1 MLKFRFT
8 GNLRRYYGKV
18 CLNVDTPAQGLGLL
32 VAQNH
37 EFKKAFLSTPL
48 RLRIAG
54 KDYNEKTAPAAVNSK
69 YPDGTTVIVAPVVE
83 GGLGGLEIGL
93 RGWVL
98 IGVSVVSVAFS
109 IFMSRNMKIKTSAES
124 AQDNTIRNNTYTS
137 VENKVGQGRPV
148 PILLGEMK
156 IGSNVG
162 SLGIDTSNNRDA
174 LDVVS

>member
-18 CLNVDTPAQGLGLL
+18 CLNVDTPAQGLNLL

-54 KDYNEKTAPAAVNSK
+54 KDYDENTAPAAVNSK
-69 YPDGTTVIVAPVVE
+69 YPDGTTIIIAPVVE
-83 GGLGGLEIGL
+83 GGIAGIGVV
-93 RGWVL
+93 GWIL

-109 IFMSRNMKIKTSAES
+109 IFMSRNLKIKTSAES
-124 AQDNTIRNNTYTS
+124 AQDKTITNNTYTS

-162 SLGIDTSNNRDA
+162 SLGIDTSNNKDA

>member
-54 KDYNEKTAPAAVNSK
+54 KDYDENTAPAAVNSK
-69 YPDGTTVIVAPVVE
+69 YQDGTTVIVAPVVE
-83 GGLGGLEIGL
+83 GGIAGIGVV
-93 RGWVL
+93 GWIL

-124 AQDNTIRNNTYTS
+124 AQDNTISNNTYTS

>member
-18 CLNVDTPAQGLGLL
+18 CLNVDTPAQGLNLL

-54 KDYNEKTAPAAVNSK
+54 RDYDEKTAPAAVNSK
-69 YPDGTTVIVAPVVE
+69 YQDGTTVIVAPVVE
-83 GGLGGLEIGL
+83 GGIAGIGVV
-93 RGWVL
+93 GWIL

-124 AQDNTIRNNTYTS
+124 AQDNTISNNTYTS

-162 SLGIDTSNNRDA
+162 SLGIDTSNNKDA

>member
-1 MLKFRFT
+1 
-8 GNLRRYYGKV
+8 
-18 CLNVDTPAQGLGLL
+18 LNVDTPAQGLNLL

-37 EFKKAFLSTPL
+37 EFKKAFLNTPL

-54 KDYNEKTAPAAVNSK
+54 KDYDEKTAPAAVNSK

-83 GGLGGLEIGL
+83 GGIAGIGVV
-93 RGWVL
+93 GWIL

-124 AQDNTIRNNTYTS
+124 AQDNTISNNTYTS

>member
-8 GNLRRYYGKV
+8 GNLRGYYGKV
-18 CLNVDTPAQGLGLL
+18 CLSVDTPAQGFNLL
-32 VAQNH
+32 LAQNH

-54 KDYNEKTAPAAVNSK
+54 KDYDEKTAPAAVNSK

-83 GGLGGLEIGL
+83 GGIAGIGVVS
-93 RGWVL
+93 WIL

-124 AQDNTIRNNTYTS
+124 AQDNTISNNTYTS

>member
-18 CLNVDTPAQGLGLL
+18 CLNVDTPAQGLSLL
-32 VAQNH
+32 VAQNY

-54 KDYNEKTAPAAVNSK
+54 KDYNENTAPAAVNSK
-69 YPDGTTVIVAPVVE
+69 YPDGTTVIVATVVE
-83 GGLGGLEIGL
+83 GGIAGIGVV
-93 RGWVL
+93 GWIL

-109 IFMSRNMKIKTSAES
+109 IFMSRNMKVKTSAES
-124 AQDNTIRNNTYTS
+124 AQDNTISNNTYTS
-137 VENKVGQGRPV
+137 IENKVGQGRPV
-148 PILLGEMK
+148 PILFGEMK

>member
-18 CLNVDTPAQGLGLL
+18 CLNVDTPAQGLSLL
-32 VAQNH
+32 TAQNQ
-37 EFKKAFLSTPL
+37 EFKKAFLNTPL

-69 YPDGTTVIVAPVVE
+69 YPDGTTVIIAPVVE
-83 GGLGGLEIGL
+83 GGIAGIGVV
-93 RGWVL
+93 GWIL
-98 IGVSVVSVAFS
+98 IGVSV
-109 IFMSRNMKIKTSAES
+109 KIKTSAES
-124 AQDNTIRNNTYTS
+124 AQDNTITNNTYTS
-137 VENKVGQGRPV
+137 IENKVGQGRPV

>member
-18 CLNVDTPAQGLGLL
+18 CLNVDTPAQGLNLL

-83 GGLGGLEIGL
+83 GGIAGIGVV
-93 RGWVL
+93 GWIL

-124 AQDNTIRNNTYTS
+124 AQDNTISNNTYTS

>member
-1 MLKFRFT
+1 M
-8 GNLRRYYGKV
+8 
-18 CLNVDTPAQGLGLL
+18 
-32 VAQNH
+32 
-37 EFKKAFLSTPL
+37 
-48 RLRIAG
+48 
-54 KDYNEKTAPAAVNSK
+54 
-69 YPDGTTVIVAPVVE
+69 VE
-83 GGLGGLEIGL
+83 GGIAGIGVV
-93 RGWVL
+93 GWIL

-124 AQDNTIRNNTYTS
+124 AQDNTISNNTYTS
-137 VENKVGQGRPV
+137 IENKVGQGRPV

>member
-18 CLNVDTPAQGLGLL
+18 CLNVDTPAQGLNLL
-32 VAQNH
+32 IAQNH

-54 KDYNEKTAPAAVNSK
+54 KDYDEKTAPAAVNSK
-69 YPDGTTVIVAPVVE
+69 YPDGSTVIVAPVVE
-83 GGLGGLEIGL
+83 GGIAGIGVV
-93 RGWVL
+93 GWIL

-124 AQDNTIRNNTYTS
+124 AQDNTISNNTYTS

>member
-18 CLNVDTPAQGLGLL
+18 CLSVDTPAQGLGLL

-54 KDYNEKTAPAAVNSK
+54 KDYDEKTAPAAVNSK

-83 GGLGGLEIGL
+83 GGIAEIGVV
-93 RGWVL
+93 GWIL

-124 AQDNTIRNNTYTS
+124 AQDNTISNNTYTS
-137 VENKVGQGRPV
+137 IENKVGQGRPV

>member
-18 CLNVDTPAQGLGLL
+18 CLNVDTPAQGLNLL

-54 KDYNEKTAPAAVNSK
+54 KDYDEKTAPAAVNSK
-69 YPDGTTVIVAPVVE
+69 YPDGTTVIVAPAVE
-83 GGLGGLEIGL
+83 GGIAGIGVV
-93 RGWVL
+93 GWIL

-124 AQDNTIRNNTYTS
+124 AQDNTISNNTYTS

>member
-18 CLNVDTPAQGLGLL
+18 CLNVDTPAQGLNLL
-32 VAQNH
+32 IAQNH

-83 GGLGGLEIGL
+83 GGIAGIGVV
-93 RGWVL
+93 GWIL

-109 IFMSRNMKIKTSAES
+109 LFMSRNMKIKTSAES
-124 AQDNTIRNNTYTS
+124 AQDNTITNNTYTS

>member
-18 CLNVDTPAQGLGLL
+18 CLNVDTPAQGLRLL
-32 VAQNH
+32 TAQNQ
-37 EFKKAFLSTPL
+37 EFKKAFLNTPS

-69 YPDGTTVIVAPVVE
+69 YPDGTTVIIAPVVE
-83 GGLGGLEIGL
+83 GGIAGISVIG
-93 RGWVL
+93 WIM
-98 IGVSVVSVAFS
+98 IGISVVSVAFS
-109 IFMSRNMKIKTSAES
+109 LFMSRNMKVKTSAES
-124 AQDNTIRNNTYTS
+124 AQDNTITNNTYTS

-162 SLGIDTSNNRDA
+162 SLGIDTSNNKDA

>member
-18 CLNVDTPAQGLGLL
+18 CLSVDTPAQGLNLL

-54 KDYNEKTAPAAVNSK
+54 KDYDKKTAPAAVNSK

-83 GGLGGLEIGL
+83 GGIAGIGVV
-93 RGWVL
+93 GWIL

-124 AQDNTIRNNTYTS
+124 AQDNTISNNTYTS

>member
-1 MLKFRFT
+1 M
-8 GNLRRYYGKV
+8 
-18 CLNVDTPAQGLGLL
+18 
-32 VAQNH
+32 
-37 EFKKAFLSTPL
+37 
-48 RLRIAG
+48 
-54 KDYNEKTAPAAVNSK
+54 
-69 YPDGTTVIVAPVVE
+69 
-83 GGLGGLEIGL
+83 
-93 RGWVL
+93 GWIL

-109 IFMSRNMKIKTSAES
+109 IFMSRNLKIKTSAES
-124 AQDNTIRNNTYTS
+124 AQDNTITNNTYTS

>member
-18 CLNVDTPAQGLGLL
+18 CLNVETPAQGLRLL
-32 VAQNH
+32 TAQNQ
-37 EFKKAFLSTPL
+37 EFKKAFLNTPL

-54 KDYNEKTAPAAVNSK
+54 KDYDEKTAPAAVNSK
-69 YPDGTTVIVAPVVE
+69 YPDGTTVIIAPVVE
-83 GGLGGLEIGL
+83 GGITG
-93 RGWVL
+93 
-98 IGVSVVSVAFS
+98 IGVIGWIMIGISVVSVAFS
-109 IFMSRNMKIKTSAES
+109 LFMSRNMKVKTAAES
-124 AQDNTIRNNTYTS
+124 AQDNTITNNTYTS

-162 SLGIDTSNNRDA
+162 SLGIDTSNNKDA

>member
-1 MLKFRFT
+1 M
-8 GNLRRYYGKV
+8 
-18 CLNVDTPAQGLGLL
+18 CLNVDTPAQGLNLL

-54 KDYNEKTAPAAVNSK
+54 KDYDENTAPAAVNSK
-69 YPDGTTVIVAPVVE
+69 YPDGTTIIIAPVVE
-83 GGLGGLEIGL
+83 GGIAGIGVV
-93 RGWVL
+93 GWIL

-109 IFMSRNMKIKTSAES
+109 IFMSRNLKIKTSAES
-124 AQDNTIRNNTYTS
+124 AQDNTITNNTYTS

-162 SLGIDTSNNRDA
+162 SLGIDTSNNKDA

>member
-18 CLNVDTPAQGLGLL
+18 CLNVDTPAQGLNLL

-54 KDYNEKTAPAAVNSK
+54 KDYGEKTAPAAVNSK

-83 GGLGGLEIGL
+83 GGIAGIGVV
-93 RGWVL
+93 GWIL

-124 AQDNTIRNNTYTS
+124 AQDNTISNNTYTS

-162 SLGIDTSNNRDA
+162 SLGIDTNNNRDA

>member
-1 MLKFRFT
+1 M
-8 GNLRRYYGKV
+8 
-18 CLNVDTPAQGLGLL
+18 NVDTPAQGLNLL
-32 VAQNH
+32 IAQNH

-83 GGLGGLEIGL
+83 GGIAGIGVV
-93 RGWVL
+93 GWIL

-124 AQDNTIRNNTYTS
+124 AQDNTISNNTYTS

>member
-18 CLNVDTPAQGLGLL
+18 CLSVDTPAQGLNLL

-54 KDYNEKTAPAAVNSK
+54 KDYDEKTAPAAVNSK
-69 YPDGTTVIVAPVVE
+69 YPDGTIVIVSPVVE
-83 GGLGGLEIGL
+83 GGIAGIGVV
-93 RGWVL
+93 GWIL

-124 AQDNTIRNNTYTS
+124 AQDNTISNNTYTS

>member
-18 CLNVDTPAQGLGLL
+18 CLNVDTPAQGLNLL
-32 VAQNH
+32 IAQNH

-83 GGLGGLEIGL
+83 GGIAGIGVV
-93 RGWVL
+93 GWIL

-109 IFMSRNMKIKTSAES
+109 IFMLRNIKIKTSAES
-124 AQDNTIRNNTYTS
+124 AQDNTISNNTYTS

>member
-18 CLNVDTPAQGLGLL
+18 CLNVDTPAQGLNLL
-32 VAQNH
+32 IAQNH

-83 GGLGGLEIGL
+83 GGIAGISVVS
-93 RGWVL
+93 WIL

-124 AQDNTIRNNTYTS
+124 AQDNTISNNTYTS
-137 VENKVGQGRPV
+137 IENKVGQGRPV

>member
-18 CLNVDTPAQGLGLL
+18 CLNVDTPAQGLNLL
-32 VAQNH
+32 IAQNH
-37 EFKKAFLSTPL
+37 EFKKAFLSTSL

-83 GGLGGLEIGL
+83 GGIAGIGVV
-93 RGWVL
+93 GWIL

-124 AQDNTIRNNTYTS
+124 AQDNTISNNTYTS

>member
-18 CLNVDTPAQGLGLL
+18 CLSVDTPAQGFNLL

-83 GGLGGLEIGL
+83 GGIAGIGVV
-93 RGWVL
+93 GWIL

-124 AQDNTIRNNTYTS
+124 AQDNTISNNTYTS

-162 SLGIDTSNNRDA
+162 SLGIDTSNNKDA

>member
-18 CLNVDTPAQGLGLL
+18 CLNVDTPAQGLNLL
-32 VAQNH
+32 IAQNH
-37 EFKKAFLSTPL
+37 EFKKAFLSTTL

-54 KDYNEKTAPAAVNSK
+54 KDYDENTAPAAVNSK

-83 GGLGGLEIGL
+83 GGIAGIGVV
-93 RGWVL
+93 GWIL

-124 AQDNTIRNNTYTS
+124 AQDNTISNNTYTS
-137 VENKVGQGRPV
+137 IENKVGQGRPV

>member
-18 CLNVDTPAQGLGLL
+18 CLSVDTPAQGLNLL

-83 GGLGGLEIGL
+83 GGIAGIGVV
-93 RGWVL
+93 GWIL

-124 AQDNTIRNNTYTS
+124 AQDNTISNNTYTS

-162 SLGIDTSNNRDA
+162 SLGIDTSNNKDA

>member
-37 EFKKAFLSTPL
+37 EFKKVFLSTPL

-54 KDYNEKTAPAAVNSK
+54 KDYDEKTAPAAVNSK
-69 YPDGTTVIVAPVVE
+69 YPEGTTVIVAPVVE
-83 GGLGGLEIGL
+83 GGIAGIGVV
-93 RGWVL
+93 GWIL

-124 AQDNTIRNNTYTS
+124 AQDNTISNNTYTS

>member
-18 CLNVDTPAQGLGLL
+18 CLNVDTPAQGLSLL
-32 VAQNH
+32 TAQNQ
-37 EFKKAFLSTPL
+37 EFKKAFLNTPL

-54 KDYNEKTAPAAVNSK
+54 KDYNEKTAPAAVDSI
-69 YPDGTTVIVAPVVE
+69 YVGGTTVIIATVVE
-83 GGLGGLEIGL
+83 GGIAGIGVV
-93 RGWVL
+93 GWIL

-124 AQDNTIRNNTYTS
+124 AQDNTITNNTYTS
-137 VENKVGQGRPV
+137 IENKVGQGRPV

-156 IGSNVG
+156 IGTNVG

>member
-54 KDYNEKTAPAAVNSK
+54 KDYDEKTAPAAVNSK

-83 GGLGGLEIGL
+83 GGIAGIGVVG
-93 RGWVL
+93 RIL

-124 AQDNTIRNNTYTS
+124 AQDNTISNNTYTS

-162 SLGIDTSNNRDA
+162 SLGIDTNNNRDA

>member
-54 KDYNEKTAPAAVNSK
+54 KDYDEKTAQAAVNSK
-69 YPDGTTVIVAPVVE
+69 YQDGTTVIVAPVVE
-83 GGLGGLEIGL
+83 GGIAGIGVV
-93 RGWVL
+93 GWIL

-124 AQDNTIRNNTYTS
+124 AQDNTISNNTYTS

-162 SLGIDTSNNRDA
+162 SLGIDTSNNKDA

>member
-18 CLNVDTPAQGLGLL
+18 CLNVDTPAQGLNLL

-54 KDYNEKTAPAAVNSK
+54 RDYDEKTAPAAVNSK
-69 YPDGTTVIVAPVVE
+69 YQDGTTVIVAPVVE
-83 GGLGGLEIGL
+83 GGIAGIGVV
-93 RGWVL
+93 GWIL
-98 IGVSVVSVAFS
+98 IGVSVISVAFS

-124 AQDNTIRNNTYTS
+124 AQDNTISNNTYTS
-137 VENKVGQGRPV
+137 IENKVGQGRPV

-162 SLGIDTSNNRDA
+162 SLGIDTNNNRDA

>member
-18 CLNVDTPAQGLGLL
+18 CLNVDTPAQGLNLL

-54 KDYNEKTAPAAVNSK
+54 KDYDEKTAPAAVNSK
-69 YPDGTTVIVAPVVE
+69 YQDGTTVIVAPVVE
-83 GGLGGLEIGL
+83 GGIAGIGVV
-93 RGWVL
+93 GWIL

-124 AQDNTIRNNTYTS
+124 AQDNTISNNTYTS